1 MYVGFEETNV
11 TLEKIKD
18 FTLEKKIDF
27 KKNIKKKIILM
38 VMIMISHIEPPF
50 YTSLTR
56 VYEAWTQGF
65 WAHGF
70 SCGMHK
76 TMGLEHGFVHMVL
89 YGCFPISFEYEKK
102 ST

>member
-38 VMIMISHIEPPF
+38 VMIMISHIGAP
-50 YTSLTR
+50 L
-56 VYEAWTQGF
+56 
-65 WAHGF
+65 
-70 SCGMHK
+70 HK
-76 TMGLEHGFVHMVL
+76 
-89 YGCFPISFEYEKK
+89 PN
-102 ST
+102 